1 MLTLVGLKQ
10 NYGSIKEFDDLRKN
24 NEYFAT
30 NKIGCYISRY
40 DMNSK
45 FSQKN
50 VERFLGSKISPFLLN
65 YSSLFTDRSSEGEI
79 LDYILQARTLT
90 NEDSPDFQFYKT
102 LKDTT
107 DRIDKLRKDIEFRRI

>member
-1 MLTLVGLKQ
+1 
-10 NYGSIKEFDDLRKN
+10 
-24 NEYFAT
+24 
-30 NKIGCYISRY
+30 
-40 DMNSK
+40 MNSK